1 VHNHD
6 DRTITQIEVPTR
18 TIVRV
23 IAVIV
28 LLWLLRQLW
37 DILLLGMIAL
47 MLTAALDPLV
57 QRLQYRG
64 LSRAW
69 SVTVVMVT
77 VILGVLGVVLI
88 ILSPILTEG
97 QAFLEA
103 LPGQIDRLQGLF
115 KDNPQLYERLRA
127 AAENAAGGGSG
138 AVTGNVKQVTFSI
151 LGFITDTL
159 IVLTFTTYF
168 LLDGN
173 RIYRWTVRYVPAR
186 FRRKL
191 DRTIPEV
198 SKVVSGYVTG
208 QLFTSLA
215 FGIFSFAVLTLVGV
229 PQPLFLAL
237 LAAVGDAIPIVGVTA
252 VTIPTVLL
260 ALTISPSAA
269 IIVLVAYLVYQQI
282 ENYFI
287 VPRIYQSTLQI
298 SSFAVLLAVL
308 IGAALLGIVGA
319 LLALPIAAA
328 IPVIEDIWLEDS
340 PLRANLPPPPPEPIE
355 KAA

>member
-1 VHNHD
+1 VQNPD
-6 DRTITQIEVPTR
+6 NRTVTQIEVPTR
-18 TIVRV
+18 TVVRV
-23 IAVIV
+23 IMVFV
-28 LLWLLRQLW
+28 LLWLLHQLW
-37 DILLLGMIAL
+37 DILLLGGISL
-47 MLTAALDPLV
+47 MLTAALAPLV
-57 QRLQYRG
+57 LRLQARG
-64 LSRAW
+64 FSRAW
-69 SVTVVMVT
+69 AVAVVMVT
-77 VILGVLGVVLI
+77 VILGLLAIVMI

-103 LPGQIDRLQGLF
+103 LPDQVDRLQGLF

-127 AAENAAGGGSG
+127 AAESAAGGGGG
-138 AVTGNVKQVTFSI
+138 AVTGSVKQVTFSI
-151 LGFITDTL
+151 IGFITNTL

-168 LLDGN
+168 LLDGT
-173 RIYRWTVRYVPAR
+173 RIYRWTVRYVPPR
-186 FRRKL
+186 FRRKF

-215 FGIFSFAVLTLVGV
+215 FGVFGFAVLTLVGV

-252 VTIPTVLL
+252 ITIPTVLL

-269 IIVLVAYLVYQQI
+269 IIVLIAYLFYQQI

-308 IGAALLGIVGA
+308 VGSALLGIVGA

-340 PLRANLPPPPPEPIE
+340 PIRANLPPPPPEPIE